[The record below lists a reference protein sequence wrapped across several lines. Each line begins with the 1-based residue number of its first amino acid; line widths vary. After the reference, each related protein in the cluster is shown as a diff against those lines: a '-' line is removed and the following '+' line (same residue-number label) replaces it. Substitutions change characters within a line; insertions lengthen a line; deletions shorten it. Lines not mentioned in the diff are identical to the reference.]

1 MSTPPSTVLVTGAAG
16 FLGRRLIDA
25 LLAGDSARP
34 PVRRVIAADVQ
45 AGPPTDTRVEWRSG
59 DLADPAFAE
68 SVVEPDVDVVF
79 HLAAVLS
86 GGSEENFDL
95 GMHVN
100 VDGTRHL
107 LGACRKRPRRQRF
120 VFSSTLA
127 VYGGALPEIVP
138 EHFALMPSSSYGAEK
153 AIAELLVLEHGRRG
167 FVDGVVCRVPTVA
180 VRPGAPNAALSSFV
194 SGIVREPLAGVET
207 TCPVPLETPLWIS
220 GPGAVVRNLLHAAT
234 LPIDAFEGRAAVNL
248 PGLTVTPAEMLECLE
263 RVAGAEVRAR
273 VRLAVDPRVSRI
285 VCSWPG
291 AFDVER
297 PLRLGF
303 VRDVDIDAIVRS
315 YVTESSV
322 AASRRPGVAQ

>member
-1 MSTPPSTVLVTGAAG
+1 MSTPPTAVLVTGAAG
-16 FLGRRLIDA
+16 FLGGRLIEA
-25 LLAGDSARP
+25 LLAGGPARP
-34 PVRRVIAADVQ
+34 RVTRVIAADVQ
-45 AGPPTDTRVEWRSG
+45 AGPSADPRVEWRSG
-59 DLADPAFAE
+59 DLGDPAFAE
-68 SVVEPDVDVVF
+68 SIVEPEVGVVF

-86 GGSEENFDL
+86 GGSEEHFDL

-107 LGACRKRPRRQRF
+107 LAACRKRPVRQRV

-127 VYGGALPEIVP
+127 VYGGALPDVVP

-167 FVDGVVCRVPTVA
+167 FIDGVVCRVPTVA
-180 VRPGAPNAALSSFV
+180 VRPGAPNSALSSFV

-207 TCPVPLETPLWIS
+207 TCPVPLDTRLWIS
-220 GPGAVVRNLLHAAT
+220 GPGAVITNMLHAVG
-234 LPIDAFEGRAAVNL
+234 LPMDAFEGRATVNL
-248 PGLTVTPAEMLECLE
+248 PGLTVTPSDMLDCLE
-263 RVAGAEVRAR
+263 RLAGAAVRAR

-303 VRDVDIDAIVRS
+303 VADRDVDAIVGEYIERTR
-315 YVTESSV
+315 VV
-322 AASRRPGVAQ
+322 

>member
-1 MSTPPSTVLVTGAAG
+1 MATPPTTVLVTGAAG
-16 FLGRRLIDA
+16 FLGGRLIEA
-25 LLAGDSARP
+25 LLAGDPARP
-34 PVRRVIAADVQ
+34 PVARVIAADVQ
-45 AGPPTDTRVEWRSG
+45 AGPSADPRVEWRSG

-68 SVVEPDVDVVF
+68 SIVEPEVGVVF

-107 LGACRKRPRRQRF
+107 LAACRKRPTRQRV

-127 VYGGALPEIVP
+127 VYGGALPEVVP
-138 EHFALMPSSSYGAEK
+138 EHIALMPSSSYGAEK
-153 AIAELLVLEHGRRG
+153 AIAELLVLEHARRG
-167 FVDGVVCRVPTVA
+167 FIDGVVCRVPTVA

-194 SGIVREPLAGVET
+194 SGIIREPIAGVET
-207 TCPVPLETPLWIS
+207 TCPVPLDTRLWIS
-220 GPGAVVRNLLHAAT
+220 GPGAVITNLLHAAR
-234 LPIDAFEGRAAVNL
+234 LPIDRFDGRAAVNL
-248 PGLTVTPAEMLECLE
+248 PGLTVTPAEMLACLD
-263 RVAGAEVRAR
+263 RLAGAEVRAR

-303 VRDVDIDAIVRS
+303 VADPSIDHVVRS
-315 YVTESSV
+315 YIEE
-322 AASRRPGVAQ
+322 ASHSDSGTRS